1 MSKERVKVFEDLEV
15 EWEEEETVEEM
26 MKRKE
31 IEENNKNFE
40 NWAYGMIRNQHKRI
54 MELCSDLYD
63 YKRKFEE
70 ANRVKEHYKRMAMIE
85 RELRREAEN
94 IAGIGNIV
102 SLGGNDNE

>member
-1 MSKERVKVFEDLEV
+1 MSKEKTKVFEDLEV

-31 IEENNKNFE
+31 REENERNFE

-54 MELCSDLYD
+54 MELCSDLYE
-63 YKRKFEE
+63 YKKKYEE
-70 ANRVKEHYKRMAMIE
+70 VSRVKDHYKRMAMIE

-102 SLGGNDNE
+102 ALGGNDYE